1 MLLKIKQ
8 WESKYLRDFDVVK
21 NEEISEEQLYQ
32 KLATMYYDYI
42 SSNNIEP
49 FTIKY
54 GRGDGFCIEAN
65 SHVGVIT
72 HDDMVLYIESMIP
85 DLSLGKILY
94 LQSQAEEVADS
105 SSTKNVISEQLNEEE
120 NIAAVDYFIISLV
133 NSVEDIKQNGLISEL
148 KSTEEI
154 SPQVIGKIKFG
165 AQVQKN
171 PAYDVFHVERTAM
184 SHDILINK
192 VIKTALLKAKE
203 ITSLDWIL
211 PMINDACDFLGEVNY
226 LDYLEYNDFPKVKD
240 YTSIK
245 RSDYEK
251 SLLFSKYV
259 LYGFDPNEG
268 ESSAY
273 FPEFMLDMNVVFE
286 YYVTVGLSKI
296 FKSGFERKKQL
307 TLGTGPE
314 DIPIEKKNIELD
326 GYYDNGSV
334 SIVLDTKNK
343 YRTVLDRD
351 VSAFMASN
359 PDIYQQYY
367 YAARTES
374 DKIIL
379 VYPSSKSRT
388 EPIGKYELNFEGHPE
403 IDMFLW
409 GLQIT
414 STPKENKRALIRLAR
429 YMENLKRNL

>member
-1 MLLKIKQ
+1 MLCL
-8 WESKYLRDFDVVK
+8 
-21 NEEISEEQLYQ
+21 
-32 KLATMYYDYI
+32 
-42 SSNNIEP
+42 NI
-49 FTIKY
+49 
-54 GRGDGFCIEAN
+54 
-65 SHVGVIT
+65 
-72 HDDMVLYIESMIP
+72 M
-85 DLSLGKILY
+85 
-94 LQSQAEEVADS
+94 
-105 SSTKNVISEQLNEEE
+105 
-120 NIAAVDYFIISLV
+120 
-133 NSVEDIKQNGLISEL
+133 
-148 KSTEEI
+148 
-154 SPQVIGKIKFG
+154 
-165 AQVQKN
+165 
-171 PAYDVFHVERTAM
+171 
-184 SHDILINK
+184 
-192 VIKTALLKAKE
+192 
-203 ITSLDWIL
+203 
-211 PMINDACDFLGEVNY
+211 
-226 LDYLEYNDFPKVKD
+226 
-240 YTSIK
+240 
-245 RSDYEK
+245 
-251 SLLFSKYV
+251 
-259 LYGFDPNEG
+259 
-268 ESSAY
+268 
-273 FPEFMLDMNVVFE
+273 FE

-429 YMENLKRNL
+429 YMKNLKRNL